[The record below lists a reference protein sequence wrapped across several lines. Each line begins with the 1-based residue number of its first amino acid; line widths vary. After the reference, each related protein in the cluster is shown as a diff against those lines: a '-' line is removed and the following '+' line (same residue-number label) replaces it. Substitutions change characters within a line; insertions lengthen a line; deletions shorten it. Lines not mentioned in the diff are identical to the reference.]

1 MNTPIL
7 NCEIGDVI
15 EYHKRWEKGETVL
28 AMIIGEGHR
37 RGHDRWLVQ
46 PLTGMGRKPYFI
58 KKIATVW
65 KKVT

>member
-1 MNTPIL
+1 MKTPIL

-15 EYHKRWEKGETVL
+15 QYDSQINTYNTVL

-37 RGHDRWLVQ
+37 RGNDRWIIQ
-46 PLTGMGRKPYFI
+46 PLNCVSRKPYMI